1 MTKAA
6 ENPPLLGI
14 FRSRV
19 MAALSSLFNLL
30 MLNLV
35 FLVVCLPVVTVP
47 IAVNGAWTALD
58 RWRAG
63 GEDRVAREFLI
74 AIRSGPVLRTT
85 LLVGVPLA
93 VTALTVEEVHY
104 FIRGD
109 SLGARI
115 CFGLGLAAF
124 VIALTSVGYILL
136 FVARR
141 FQGQAGE
148 IWSLAIRLAVR
159 NLFVTGPLFLVEIV
173 VAALLALLDPP
184 LLIIGLPVAL
194 FWMMRLTAQFG
205 LRRAERGP
213 TFRGTWTSGASGQG
227 A

>member
-1 MTKAA
+1 VTKAA

-30 MLNLV
+30 VLNLV
-35 FLVVCLPVVTVP
+35 FLVVSLPLVTVP

-63 GEDRVAREFLI
+63 GEDRVVREFLI
-74 AIRSGPVLRTT
+74 AIRSSPVLRTT
-85 LLVGVPLA
+85 LLVGVPLV

-115 CFGLGLAAF
+115 CFGFGLAAF
-124 VIALTSVGYILL
+124 VIALTSLGYILL
-136 FVARR
+136 LVARG
-141 FQGQAGE
+141 FQGQPSE
-148 IWSLAIRLAVR
+148 IWSLGIRLAVR
-159 NLFVTGPLFLVEIV
+159 NLFVTGPLFIVEIG
-173 VAALLALLDPP
+173 VAALLALLNPS
-184 LLIIGLPVAL
+184 LLLIGLPVAL

-205 LRRAERGP
+205 LRRAQRRP
-213 TFRGTWTSGASGQG
+213 TFVGARSSGAGREG
-227 A
+227 T

>member
-1 MTKAA
+1 
-6 ENPPLLGI
+6 
-14 FRSRV
+14 
-19 MAALSSLFNLL
+19 
-30 MLNLV
+30 
-35 FLVVCLPVVTVP
+35 
-47 IAVNGAWTALD
+47 
-58 RWRAG
+58 
-63 GEDRVAREFLI
+63 
-74 AIRSGPVLRTT
+74 
-85 LLVGVPLA
+85 LA

>member
-74 AIRSGPVLRTT
+74 AIR
-85 LLVGVPLA
+85 
-93 VTALTVEEVHY
+93 
-104 FIRGD
+104 
-109 SLGARI
+109 
-115 CFGLGLAAF
+115 
-124 VIALTSVGYILL
+124 
-136 FVARR
+136 
-141 FQGQAGE
+141 
-148 IWSLAIRLAVR
+148 
-159 NLFVTGPLFLVEIV
+159 
-173 VAALLALLDPP
+173 
-184 LLIIGLPVAL
+184 
-194 FWMMRLTAQFG
+194 
-205 LRRAERGP
+205 
-213 TFRGTWTSGASGQG
+213 
-227 A
+227 

>member
-6 ENPPLLGI
+6 APPLLGI

-35 FLVVCLPVVTVP
+35 FLVVSLPLVTLP
-47 IAVNGAWTALD
+47 MAVNAAWTALD

-63 GEDRVAREFLI
+63 GEDRVVREFLI
-74 AIRSGPVLRTT
+74 AIRSSPVLRTT

-115 CFGLGLAAF
+115 CFGFGLAAF
-124 VIALTSVGYILL
+124 VIALTSLGYILL
-136 FVARR
+136 LVARR
-141 FQGQAGE
+141 FQGQASE
-148 IWSLAIRLAVR
+148 IWSLGIRLAVR
-159 NLFVTGPLFLVEIV
+159 NLFVTGPLFIVEIV

-184 LLIIGLPVAL
+184 LLLIGLPVAL
-194 FWMMRLTAQFG
+194 FWTMRLTAQFG

-213 TFRGTWTSGASGQG
+213 SLGGTWSSGARGQG
-227 A
+227 S